1 MIYIQLFALLVLA
14 ISSHRWIYLK
24 SITTGII
31 FILFAFWYI
40 SNMFTG
46 YGVTDAVYYQLYNTA
61 QGTSL
66 NDMYSKIEVGLIFC
80 IIVLAILAS
89 SVYIKIKK
97 KNLIPIKK
105 TTFMWLLVLISIIP
119 SQFITNIYYS
129 AKDTFFNEGNA
140 AAVKN
145 EYKKINGHLD
155 KKYNYVFI
163 YAE

>member
-80 IIVLAILAS
+80 IIVWQFLQAAFILS
-89 SVYIKIKK
+89 SKK
-97 KNLIPIKK
+97 RI
-105 TTFMWLLVLISIIP
+105 
-119 SQFITNIYYS
+119 
-129 AKDTFFNEGNA
+129 
-140 AAVKN
+140 
-145 EYKKINGHLD
+145 
-155 KKYNYVFI
+155 
-163 YAE
+163 